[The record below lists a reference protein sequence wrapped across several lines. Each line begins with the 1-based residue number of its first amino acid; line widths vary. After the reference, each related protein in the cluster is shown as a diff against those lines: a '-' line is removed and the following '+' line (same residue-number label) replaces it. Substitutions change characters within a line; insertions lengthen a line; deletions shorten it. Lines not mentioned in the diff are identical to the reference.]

1 MRPLRVTQKPMTEN
15 NLMTNSQKPP
25 HFVVGVFYLAFRAV
39 SGAYAMSI
47 LISLFIHLFMS
58 ESTSDIVAFTNSTL
72 YFMMIGTLVLLPIFL
87 FLRRWGIVAMLLP
100 CVIAWALWTI
110 PAILPKSAPP
120 VPTDATSITIL
131 TYNLLANGRN
141 HEWVVRIID
150 EANADVVVLQEF
162 GTDVAETL
170 SRELSDEYPY
180 SEFHAGGI
188 PGMGIMSRYP
198 LEACRLFRVV
208 FQHQRCL
215 LRVGDQTVV
224 LYNVHTMSPLTGRGF
239 ALRQQDIDAVLMLAD
254 ADREAG
260 ETIILAG
267 DWNMTPLSDGYEQVT
282 AHFSDA
288 YAQIGQG
295 IGFTYR
301 LHNLGRF
308 RFGEGIPIV
317 RIDYVFYNAPL
328 IAQEARVWHENA
340 GSDHIPVW
348 VKLALP

>member
-1 MRPLRVTQKPMTEN
+1 MTEN
-15 NLMTNSQKPP
+15 NPIITPKTRPQFL
-25 HFVVGVFYLAFRAV
+25 VGIFYLAFRAI

-47 LISLFIHLFMS
+47 LISLLIHLFIPESVS
-58 ESTSDIVAFTNSTL
+58 EIVAFTNSTL

-87 FLRRWGIVAMLLP
+87 FLHRWEIVAMLLP
-100 CVIAWALWTI
+100 SVIAWVLWTV
-110 PAILPKSAPP
+110 PAIMPKPAPQIP
-120 VPTDATSITIL
+120 PDATSITIL
-131 TYNLLANGRN
+131 TYNLLANGRD
-141 HEWVVRIID
+141 HEGVIRIID

-162 GTDVAETL
+162 GTDVADTL
-170 SRELSDEYPY
+170 TSQFLDEYPY
-180 SEFHAGGI
+180 REFYAGGI

-198 LEACRLFRVV
+198 LEECSRFRVV

-215 LRVGDQTVV
+215 LRVDDQTVV

-260 ETIILAG
+260 ETIIMAG

-308 RFGEGIPIV
+308 RFGEGIPVV
-317 RIDYVFYNAPL
+317 RIDYVFYTAPL